1 MIILIFEINNSYI
14 VGFVNRRCWF
24 RIIGFGIKDLF
35 VWDLYKVMSR
45 RLNICYNYYFCLF

>member
-35 VWDLYKVMSR
+35 VRDLYKVTSR